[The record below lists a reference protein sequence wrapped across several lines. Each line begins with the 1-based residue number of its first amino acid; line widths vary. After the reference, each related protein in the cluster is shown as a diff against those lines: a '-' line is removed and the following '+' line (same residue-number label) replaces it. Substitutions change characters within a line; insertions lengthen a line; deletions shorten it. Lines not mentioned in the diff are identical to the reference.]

1 MLEPMTEALSL
12 WQRYKRISPWTAM
25 AAYMAFFVAW
35 GIIFLPAHADR
46 ALIAAVVIP
55 VGMLL
60 DYALHKLQT
69 GKPNWESAL
78 ITSSI
83 VTVLMPPGVNPG
95 IALLAV
101 ALAIGSK
108 HFILVGAK
116 DSKKHIFNP
125 AGFGVAVTAALF
137 GYSLGWWPDSFLWLT
152 LAFGLLN
159 IWRVRKFTQII
170 AFAVTYIVLITATA
184 GFPSGSLAFSDFGTQ
199 TLPLALPYF
208 FMLFML
214 PEPVTSLQHRW
225 GQIQFG
231 ALAALVAVGV
241 SYVPALA
248 GAAIIWGLL
257 AANFFAHLAKSRHRA
272 A

>member
-1 MLEPMTEALSL
+1 
-12 WQRYKRISPWTAM
+12 M
-25 AAYMAFFVAW
+25 AAYMAFFVVW
-35 GIIFLPAHADR
+35 GIVFLPSHADR

-55 VGMLL
+55 AGVLL

-69 GKPNWESAL
+69 GRPNWQSAL
-78 ITSSI
+78 ITSCI

-95 IALLAV
+95 VALLAV

-108 HFILVGAK
+108 HFVLVKAGAE
-116 DSKKHIFNP
+116 SKRHVFNP

-137 GYSLGWWPDSFLWLT
+137 GYSLGWWPDSFLWLV

-159 IWRVRKFTQII
+159 VWRVRKFTQVLSY
-170 AFAVTYIVLITATA
+170 AVVYIVLITATA
-184 GFPSGSLAFSDFGTQ
+184 GFPSGSLVFSDFGTQ

-208 FMLFML
+208 FVLFML

-231 ALAALVAVGV
+231 ALAAAVAVGA
-241 SYVPALA
+241 SYVPSLA
-248 GAAIIWGLL
+248 GAAVIWGLL
-257 AANFFAHLAKSRHRA
+257 AANFFARLHRR
-272 A
+272 

>member
-1 MLEPMTEALSL
+1 MDVVT
-12 WQRYKRISPWTAM
+12 RYWKKYKAISPWTAM
-25 AAYMAFFVAW
+25 ACYMAFFVAW
-35 GIIFLPAHADR
+35 GIAFLPPSGDR
-46 ALIAAVVIP
+46 ALLAAVVIAAG
-55 VGMLL
+55 VAL

-69 GKPNWESAL
+69 GRPNWQSAL
-78 ITSSI
+78 ITSCI
-83 VTVLMPPGVNPG
+83 VTVLLPTGVSLG
-95 IALLAV
+95 VALLAV

-108 HFILVGAK
+108 HFLLLRAGPGSDRKRHV
-116 DSKKHIFNP
+116 FNP

-137 GYSLGWWPDSFLWLT
+137 AYPLGWWPDSFLWLT
-152 LAFGLLN
+152 LLFGLLN
-159 IWRVRKFTQII
+159 VWRVRKFTQV
-170 AFAVTYIVLITATA
+170 AAYAVVYLALVTVTA
-184 GFPSGSLAFSDFGTQ
+184 GFPSGSLAFSDPGVQ

-231 ALAALVAVGV
+231 ALAAVTAIVA

-248 GAAIIWGLL
+248 GAAVIWGLL
-257 AANFFAHLAKSRHRA
+257 AANVFAFFARSRHRA